1 MNYRLIVKDEAIQD
15 MTEGFVW
22 YEDKRVGLGVEF
34 LDEVDEYFNK
44 ISQYPEQYQS
54 HQNQRIAIMFRFPY
68 KIVFEIEKEIIV
80 VYAVYHDKRDPE
92 KLIERK

>member
-44 ISQYPEQYQS
+44 IAQYPEQYQS
-54 HQNQRIAIMFRFPY
+54 HQSQRIAITFRFPY

-80 VYAVYHDKRDPE
+80 VYAVYHDKLDPE
-92 KLIERK
+92 KFIDRK